1 MSASRVATA
10 ATMNVEGIKFGV
22 KQANDSLKKL
32 VSVSKESDKS
42 LKTLAFF
49 IKWEVGLL
57 VFTKLIRTATR
68 TTQVFFNVLKNP
80 ITGIPIV

>member
-49 IKWEVGLL
+49 KKWEVGLKVL
-57 VFTKLIRTATR
+57 TTSFRALTR
-68 TTQVFFNVLKNP
+68 GFD
-80 ITGIPIV
+80 